1 MLAYVVEEGGR
12 LTGEQ
17 LPVPGRRRSWQG
29 SSAASAG
36 ATPPRSPELPSSS
49 PASSAM
55 TWFLTR
61 SCATCSSQDRGILVE
76 VDAGQLPESITA
88 EI

>member
-1 MLAYVVEEGGR
+1 MLGCVVKEGGR

-17 LPVPGRRRSWQG
+17 FPVPGRRRSWPG

-36 ATPPRSPELPSSS
+36 AMPPGSPEQPSSS

-88 EI
+88 GI